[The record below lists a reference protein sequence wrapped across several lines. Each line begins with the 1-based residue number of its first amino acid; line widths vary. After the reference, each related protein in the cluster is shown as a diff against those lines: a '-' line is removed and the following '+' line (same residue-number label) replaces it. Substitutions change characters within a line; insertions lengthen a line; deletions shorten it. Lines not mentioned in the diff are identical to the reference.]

1 MDLVELR
8 DRANRALDEV
18 ERAVVGKRG
27 ALELIL
33 LALLSDGHVLLED
46 YPGLAKTLIA
56 RSFAQAT
63 SLRFARIQF
72 TPDLM
77 PSDVTGSSIF
87 DQRHSEFTFL
97 PGPIFTNLL
106 LADEINR
113 APPKTQAA
121 LLEAMQER
129 QVTTEGETR
138 PLAPPFMVL
147 ATQNPIEYEG
157 TYPLPE
163 AQLDR
168 FLIRIGVG
176 YPSREHEIEMLSRR
190 LARGE
195 DEVELSPV
203 VDAATLVEMQRS
215 LEQVHVADVD
225 RGLHRRPRRRDA
237 RVAAARR
244 RREPARQPRAA
255 EAVAREGGARRAGLR
270 RPRGREGGRGAGA
283 RAPADAAAG
292 AVGAARPRRG
302 RRRRGARGRADAAG
316 RGRARRSRGMTRIV
330 SPRLAAYAGLAA
342 IGLIAGLAAGRVEL
356 VALAAPFALAAVAGA
371 ALARDPGIEATL
383 VLDRERALES
393 EDVEATA
400 RTALA
405 SGRRPRRGPAAAARR
420 APVACVQPACSR
432 AGSR

>member
-8 DRANRALDEV
+8 DRAGRALDEV

-87 DQRHSEFTFL
+87 DQRHSEFSFI

-129 QVTTEGETR
+129 QVTSEGETR
-138 PLAPPFMVL
+138 PLAPPFTVL

-176 YPSREHEIEMLSRR
+176 YPSRGHEIEMLSRR

-215 LEQVHVADVD
+215 LEQVHVADSIEGYIVD
-225 RGLHRRPRRRDA
+225 L
-237 RVAAARR
+237 VAATRTSRR
-244 RREPARQPRAA
+244 
-255 EAVAREGGARRAGLR
+255 L
-270 RPRGREGGRGAGA
+270 
-283 RAPADAAAG
+283 
-292 AVGAARPRRG
+292 AVGA
-302 RRRRGARGRADAAG
+302 
-316 RGRARRSRGMTRIV
+316 
-330 SPRLAAYAGLAA
+330 SPRGSLALLKLSRAK
-342 IGLIAGLAAGRVEL
+342 
-356 VALAAPFALAAVAGA
+356 A
-371 ALARDPGIEATL
+371 ALAGRDFVVPEDVKAVAVPALAHRLTL
-383 VLDRERALES
+383 RPELWVQRVRS
-393 EDVEATA
+393 EDVVAEALEAVPTPPA
-400 RTALA
+400 EDALDE
-405 SGRRPRRGPAAAARR
+405 AA
-420 APVACVQPACSR
+420 
-432 AGSR
+432 G